1 MFLMASDVFFQSLRI
16 SHSIFLST
24 IVKLVKIWSPIE
36 MIMFDISIGTTKIM
50 NHIYSKIV
58 TLVSRTEISES
69 LMNWNLGL
77 LLN

>member
-1 MFLMASDVFFQSLRI
+1 
-16 SHSIFLST
+16 
-24 IVKLVKIWSPIE
+24 

-58 TLVSRTEISES
+58 ALVSRTEISES